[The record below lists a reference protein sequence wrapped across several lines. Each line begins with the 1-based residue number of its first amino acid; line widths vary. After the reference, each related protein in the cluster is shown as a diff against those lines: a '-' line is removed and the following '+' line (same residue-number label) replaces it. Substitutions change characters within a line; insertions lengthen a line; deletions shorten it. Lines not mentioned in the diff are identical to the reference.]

1 MKPTGKFF
9 HHRCPSDPSSLFA
22 AFPIEMAEFSCELSE
37 IGLHL

>member
-1 MKPTGKFF
+1 MKPTGKFL
-9 HHRCPSDPSSLFA
+9 HHRCPSGKSLFA